1 MGQGREDSEDRTVGR
16 FIMLKLAIAGLALTC
31 LGATTAAHA
40 QSDYPNRPVRIVVP
54 VAAGGG
60 VDTLARIYAQH
71 MSKVTGQTFYVE
83 NRTGAGNIIGIE
95 TAARSAPDGH
105 TLLVA
110 APTITLN
117 HFVYK
122 KLPYDVERDFTPVT
136 QMVSL
141 PNVLVA
147 HPSLSVSTLAEFIAL
162 AKAKPGQINYGSAGI
177 GSSLHLG
184 MELFKHMAEVDL
196 VHVPYRGIAPAMQ
209 DLVAG
214 HVTAMVSNVLTAR
227 PHIASGAIRALGVT
241 SRSRSAALPDIPSLS
256 EAGLKDYEVLNWFG
270 MFVPAGTP
278 QPIVAR
284 LHAEAAAVLKSP
296 ETMQRLAGD
305 GATPVASMPAEF
317 AVFVKSEMTKWAAVA
332 KGAKLQLLD

>member
-1 MGQGREDSEDRTVGR
+1 MR
-16 FIMLKLAIAGLALTC
+16 FAIIAGLLLIANI
-31 LGATTAAHA
+31 AHA

-95 TAARSAPDGH
+95 TAARSAADGY
-105 TLLVA
+105 TLLMT

-117 HFVYK
+117 HFTYK

-141 PNVLVA
+141 PNVLVT
-147 HPSLSVSTLAEFIAL
+147 HPSLSVNTLAEFVAL

-177 GSSLHLG
+177 GSSLHFG
-184 MELFKHMAEVDL
+184 MELFKHMAGVDL

-214 HVTAMVSNVLTAR
+214 HVSAMVSNVLIAR
-227 PHIASGAIRALGVT
+227 PHIASGKIRALGVT
-241 SRSRSAALPDIPSLS
+241 SRGRATALPDVPSLS

-278 QPIVAR
+278 QPIVDK
-284 LHAEAAAVLKSP
+284 LQAEAAAILFAP
-296 ETMQRLAGD
+296 ETKQRLAGD
-305 GATPVASMPAEF
+305 GAEPIASKPAEF
-317 AVFVKSEMTKWAAVA
+317 AAFVKSEMTKWAAAA
-332 KGAKLQLLD
+332 KSANIQLLD

>member
-1 MGQGREDSEDRTVGR
+1 MRLTIPAS
-16 FIMLKLAIAGLALTC
+16 IAGLLLVA
-31 LGATTAAHA
+31 GAANA

-71 MSKVTGQTFYVE
+71 MSKVTGQQFYVE
-83 NRTGAGNIIGIE
+83 NRAGAGNILGIE
-95 TAARSAPDGH
+95 TVARAPADGY
-105 TLLVA
+105 TLLVG

-147 HPSLSVSTLAEFIAL
+147 HPSLAVNTLAEFVAA
-162 AKAKPGQINYGSAGI
+162 AKARPGQINYASAGV
-177 GSSLHLG
+177 GSSLHLA
-184 MELFKHMAEVDL
+184 MELFKHVAEIDL
-196 VHVPYRGIAPAMQ
+196 IHVPYRGVGPAMQ

-214 HVTAMVSNVLTAR
+214 HVNSMISNVLSAR
-227 PHIASGAIRALGVT
+227 THIASGNLRALGVT
-241 SRSRSAALPDIPSLS
+241 SRTRAAALPDVPTML
-256 EAGLKDYEVLNWFG
+256 EAGKDYEVLNWYG

-278 QPIVAR
+278 APIVDK
-284 LHAEAAAVLKSP
+284 LHAEAAVILFAP
-296 ETMQRLAGD
+296 ETRQRLAGD
-305 GATPVASMPAEF
+305 GAEPIASKPADF
-317 AVFVKSEMTKWAAVA
+317 AAFVKAEMIKWAAAA
-332 KGAKLQLLD
+332 KGAKIQLLD

>member
-1 MGQGREDSEDRTVGR
+1 MHRT
-16 FIMLKLAIAGLALTC
+16 ILALAGLLMIAS
-31 LGATTAAHA
+31 TAQA

-54 VAAGGG
+54 VAPGGG

-71 MSKVTGQTFYVE
+71 MSKVTGQQFYVE

-95 TAARSAPDGH
+95 AAARSAADGY
-105 TLLVA
+105 TLLVT

-147 HPSLSVSTLAEFIAL
+147 HPSLGVSTLAEFIAL
-162 AKAKPGQINYGSAGI
+162 AKAKPGQLNYGSAGI

-184 MELFKHMAEVDL
+184 MELFKYKTKVDL

-214 HVTAMVSNVLTAR
+214 HVNAMVSNVLTAR
-227 PHIASGAIRALGVT
+227 PHIASGGIRALGVT
-241 SRSRSAALPDIPSLS
+241 SRGRSTALPDVPSMS
-256 EAGLKDYEVLNWFG
+256 EAGVADYEVLNWFG
-270 MFVPAGTP
+270 LFAPAGTP
-278 QPIVAR
+278 EPVINR
-284 LHAEAAAVLKSP
+284 LQAEAATIMFAS
-296 ETMQRLAGD
+296 ETRQRLAGD
-305 GATPVASMPAEF
+305 GAEPVASKPAEF
-317 AVFVKSEMTKWAAVA
+317 AAFVKSEMTKWAAVA
-332 KGAKLQLLD
+332 KDAKIQLLD

>member
-1 MGQGREDSEDRTVGR
+1 MHRT
-16 FIMLKLAIAGLALTC
+16 ILALAGLLMIAS
-31 LGATTAAHA
+31 TAQA

-71 MSKVTGQTFYVE
+71 MSKVTGQQFYVE

-95 TAARSAPDGH
+95 AAARSAADGH

-147 HPSLSVSTLAEFIAL
+147 HPALGVSTLAEFIAL
-162 AKAKPGQINYGSAGI
+162 AKAKPGQLNYGSAGI

-184 MELFKHMAEVDL
+184 MELFKYKTKVDL

-214 HVTAMVSNVLTAR
+214 HVNVMVSNVLTAR
-227 PHIASGAIRALGVT
+227 PHIASGSIRALGVT
-241 SRSRSAALPDIPSLS
+241 SRGRSTALPDVPSMS
-256 EAGLKDYEVLNWFG
+256 EAGVADYEVLNWFG
-270 MFVPAGTP
+270 LFAPAGTP
-278 QPIVAR
+278 QPIINR
-284 LHAEAAAVLKSP
+284 LQAEAAAIVFAP
-296 ETMQRLAGD
+296 ETRQRLAGD
-305 GATPVASMPAEF
+305 GAEPVASKPAEF
-317 AVFVKSEMTKWAAVA
+317 AAFVKSEMTKWAAVA
-332 KGAKLQLLD
+332 KDAKIQLLD

>member
-1 MGQGREDSEDRTVGR
+1 MHRT
-16 FIMLKLAIAGLALTC
+16 ILALAGLLMIAS
-31 LGATTAAHA
+31 TAQA

-71 MSKVTGQTFYVE
+71 MSKATGQQFYVE

-95 TAARSAPDGH
+95 AAARSAADGH

-147 HPSLSVSTLAEFIAL
+147 HPALGVSTLAEFIAL
-162 AKAKPGQINYGSAGI
+162 AKAKPGQLNYGSAGI

-184 MELFKHMAEVDL
+184 MELFKYKTKVDL

-214 HVTAMVSNVLTAR
+214 HVNVMVSNVLTAR
-227 PHIASGAIRALGVT
+227 PHIASGSIRALGVT
-241 SRSRSAALPDIPSLS
+241 SRGRSTALPDVPSMS
-256 EAGLKDYEVLNWFG
+256 EAGVADYEVLNWFG
-270 MFVPAGTP
+270 LFAPAGTP
-278 QPIVAR
+278 QPIINR
-284 LHAEAAAVLKSP
+284 LQAEAAAIVFAP
-296 ETMQRLAGD
+296 ETRQRLAGD
-305 GATPVASMPAEF
+305 GAEPVASKPAEF
-317 AVFVKSEMTKWAAVA
+317 AAFVKSEMTKWAAVA
-332 KGAKLQLLD
+332 KDAKIQLLD

>member
-1 MGQGREDSEDRTVGR
+1 MHRT
-16 FIMLKLAIAGLALTC
+16 ILALAGLLMIAS
-31 LGATTAAHA
+31 TAQA

-71 MSKVTGQTFYVE
+71 MSKATGQQFYVE

-95 TAARSAPDGH
+95 AVSRSAADGY
-105 TLLVA
+105 TLLVV

-117 HFVYK
+117 HFTYK

-147 HPSLSVSTLAEFIAL
+147 HPSLDVGTLAEFIAL
-162 AKAKPGQINYGSAGI
+162 AKAKPGQLNYGSAGI

-184 MELFKHMAEVDL
+184 MELFKYMAQVDL

-214 HVTAMVSNVLTAR
+214 HVNAMVSNVLIAR
-227 PHIASGAIRALGVT
+227 PHIASGRIRALGVT
-241 SRSRSAALPDIPSLS
+241 SRGRSAALPDVPSLS

-270 MFVPAGTP
+270 LFAPAGTP
-278 QPIVAR
+278 QPIIDR
-284 LHAEAAAVLKSP
+284 LQAEAAAIMFAP
-296 ETMQRLAGD
+296 ETKQRLAGD
-305 GATPVASMPAEF
+305 GAEPIASKPAEF
-317 AVFVKSEMTKWAAVA
+317 AAFVKSEMTKWAAVA
-332 KGAKLQLLD
+332 KDAKIQLLD

>member
-1 MGQGREDSEDRTVGR
+1 MRLT
-16 FIMLKLAIAGLALTC
+16 LLAALVCLAL
-31 LGATTAAHA
+31 ATDITHA

-71 MSKVTGQTFYVE
+71 MSKVTGQQFYVE
-83 NRTGAGNIIGIE
+83 NRAGAGNILGIE
-95 TAARSAPDGH
+95 AVARAPADGY
-105 TLLVA
+105 TLLVG

-122 KLPYDVERDFTPVT
+122 KLPYDVQRDFTPVT

-141 PNVLVA
+141 PNVLVV
-147 HPSLSVSTLAEFIAL
+147 HPSLSVNTLAEFIAA
-162 AKAKPGQINYGSAGI
+162 AKAKPGQINYASAGV
-177 GSSLHLG
+177 GSSLHLA
-184 MELFKHMAEVDL
+184 MELFKHMAQIDL
-196 VHVPYRGIAPAMQ
+196 IHVPYRGVGPAMQ

-214 HVTAMVSNVLTAR
+214 HVNSMISNVLSAR
-227 PHIASGAIRALGVT
+227 AHIESGKLNALGVT
-241 SRSRSAALPDIPSLS
+241 SRGRAAALPDVPSLS

-278 QPIVAR
+278 QPIVDK
-284 LHAEAAAVLKSP
+284 LQTEAAAILKSP

-305 GATPVASMPAEF
+305 GATAVASKPAEF
-317 AVFVKSEMTKWAAVA
+317 AAFVKAEMIKWAAVA
-332 KGAKLQLLD
+332 KAANLQLLD

>member
-1 MGQGREDSEDRTVGR
+1 MR
-16 FIMLKLAIAGLALTC
+16 KLAIAGVALTC
-31 LGATTAAHA
+31 LAAAGAAHA

-71 MSKVTGQTFYVE
+71 MSRVTGQQFYVE
-83 NRTGAGNIIGIE
+83 NRAGAGNILGIE
-95 TAARSAPDGH
+95 TVARAPADGY
-105 TLLVA
+105 TLLVG

-147 HPSLSVSTLAEFIAL
+147 HPSLSVSTLAEFIAA
-162 AKAKPGQINYGSAGI
+162 AKAKPGQINYASAGV
-177 GSSLHLG
+177 GSSLHLA

-196 VHVPYRGIAPAMQ
+196 IHVPYRGVGPAMQ

-214 HVTAMVSNVLTAR
+214 HVNSMISNVLSAR
-227 PHIASGAIRALGVT
+227 THIEGGKLKALGVT
-241 SRSRSAALPDIPSLS
+241 SRTRAAALPDVPSLS

-278 QPIVAR
+278 TPIVDK
-284 LHAEAAAVLKSP
+284 LQAEAATVLFAP
-296 ETMQRLAGD
+296 ETKQRLSGD
-305 GATPVASMPAEF
+305 GAEPIASTP
-317 AVFVKSEMTKWAAVA
+317 AVFAAFVKAEMTKWAAVA

>member
-1 MGQGREDSEDRTVGR
+1 MHRT
-16 FIMLKLAIAGLALTC
+16 ILALAGLLMIAS
-31 LGATTAAHA
+31 TAQA

-71 MSKVTGQTFYVE
+71 MSKVTGQQFYVE

-95 TAARSAPDGH
+95 AAARSAADGH

-147 HPSLSVSTLAEFIAL
+147 HPSLGVSTLAEFIAL
-162 AKAKPGQINYGSAGI
+162 AKARPGQLNYGSAGI

-184 MELFKHMAEVDL
+184 MELFKYKTKVDL

-214 HVTAMVSNVLTAR
+214 HVNAMVSNVLTAR
-227 PHIASGAIRALGVT
+227 PHIASGSIRALGVT
-241 SRSRSAALPDIPSLS
+241 SRGRSRALPDVPSMS
-256 EAGLKDYEVLNWFG
+256 EAGVADYEVLNWFG
-270 MFVPAGTP
+270 LFAPAGTP
-278 QPIVAR
+278 EPIINR
-284 LHAEAAAVLKSP
+284 LQAEATTIMFAS
-296 ETMQRLAGD
+296 ETRQRLAGD
-305 GATPVASMPAEF
+305 GAEPVASKPAEF
-317 AVFVKSEMTKWAAVA
+317 AAFVKSEMTKWAAVA
-332 KGAKLQLLD
+332 KDAKIQLLD

>member
-1 MGQGREDSEDRTVGR
+1 MHRT
-16 FIMLKLAIAGLALTC
+16 ILALAGLLMIAS
-31 LGATTAAHA
+31 TAQA

-71 MSKVTGQTFYVE
+71 MSKVTGQQFYVE

-95 TAARSAPDGH
+95 AAARSAADGH

-147 HPSLSVSTLAEFIAL
+147 HPSLGVNTLAEFIAL
-162 AKAKPGQINYGSAGI
+162 AKAKPGQLNYGSAGI

-184 MELFKHMAEVDL
+184 MELFKYKTKVDL

-214 HVTAMVSNVLTAR
+214 HVNAMVSNVLTAR
-227 PHIASGAIRALGVT
+227 PHIASGSIRALGVT
-241 SRSRSAALPDIPSLS
+241 SRGRSRALPDVPSMS
-256 EAGLKDYEVLNWFG
+256 EAGVADYEVLNWFG
-270 MFVPAGTP
+270 LFAPAGTP
-278 QPIVAR
+278 EPIINR
-284 LHAEAAAVLKSP
+284 LQAEATTIMFAS
-296 ETMQRLAGD
+296 ETRQRLAGD
-305 GATPVASMPAEF
+305 GAEPVASKPAEF
-317 AVFVKSEMTKWAAVA
+317 AAFVKSEMTKWAAVA
-332 KGAKLQLLD
+332 KDAKIKLLD